1 MLALYRGF
9 SFHQFQSTGST
20 QITNLDLVKLNLLTQ
35 IYTQRGDR
43 LNMTTY
49 GTRIPGLLFDPL
61 DQKAID
67 IVTEDLIYVFTYDP
81 RVKLNDLKVTP
92 IYERNAILAQADLT
106 YLELNVTEPFII
118 QLTFQ

>member
-1 MLALYRGF
+1 
-9 SFHQFQSTGST
+9 
-20 QITNLDLVKLNLLTQ
+20 
-35 IYTQRGDR
+35 
-43 LNMTTY
+43 MTRY

-67 IVTEDLIYVFTYDP
+67 IITEDLVYVFTYDP
-81 RVKLNDLKVTP
+81 RVQLNDLKVTP

-106 YLELNVTEPFII
+106 YLELNVTEPFVI